1 MPVPYPS
8 ALPGAL
14 RADKVRT
21 KAAAFSVSNP
31 RRGRPYIE
39 PTGTDTPTVWAVSWR
54 FTQAQAALFM
64 EWFNDTLQRGTLEF
78 TIPIRT
84 ETGLREITAN
94 FLDGGLLDA
103 REEGQL
109 WFYSAQIV
117 SRTGTGPLIAPP
129 PPPPPP
135 PPAPGPTGYFLS
147 RWENSIIFTAGE
159 TGLDVTAQLEA
170 AAFDADAGNYTLA
183 LPPWALR
190 FTKSFRCNRIRGVRG
205 RSVLVPE
212 EPFSAAAVFGNE
224 FIITNRNFSQLWNPA
239 TAEDCQ
245 YEDFELRIGLAR
257 NMGGIGIAGTRR
269 SRFEGLRL
277 KAVRTLN
284 GLGRAYAVL
293 SLIDF
298 YALCRDGKVVDC
310 DLDNVTGA
318 YGTGGTRFSP
328 DGGACIWVRNFRL
341 SNLPLATLQST
352 APADVAATLAE
363 AEEWVTENIEIHGN
377 RITHMSSD
385 EVVSFYGVSG
395 VVRNCTAHHNK
406 IIGLPTIDGTH
417 HSSFMSIFPLR
428 VFTGGAVP
436 LFDAL
441 GKTAA
446 VYDNSFHDNYIE
458 DNAAMYDVLRLG
470 ANPQPANPDS
480 DGYNRCFG
488 NRSYNN
494 TVIWRR
500 SANPTTGPKAV
511 WVADGSP
518 GGPALDPDILSTI
531 VKCQDGVFGFAYTS
545 DTSGNT
551 STDDTAIADASGATV
566 NHGFGGFQRL
576 TNPETFGNIFIGIT
590 GCRSVLGGKV
600 EAAYSPFV
608 NCRSVVGT
616 NYRQNLPG
624 GVVYEINDGQPGVYG
639 LKDTVGESYGR
650 LVSVG
655 GLTPSSSSVGVYGND
670 VQFLGGASS
679 QPILQNLAP
688 AAGATIR
695 ARNNTSRGASLSITA
710 GTGDINRASNDWA
723 GTLD

>member
-1 MPVPYPS
+1 VPIAYPVG
-8 ALPGAL
+8 LPTVLAT
-14 RADKVRT
+14 KRT
-21 KAAAFSVSNP
+21 SKGAAFGMASP
-31 RRGRPYIE
+31 RRGTPYVE
-39 PTGTDTPTVWAVSWR
+39 PTGTDTPTVFAVEWLLSE
-54 FTQAQAALFM
+54 ADAAVLINWV
-64 EWFNDTLQRGTLEF
+64 EVTLERGTLEF
-78 TIPIRT
+78 TIPLRT
-84 ETGLREITAN
+84 ETGLREITGN
-94 FLDGGLLDA
+94 FLPQGLLD
-103 REEGQL
+103 RQRDGPL
-109 WFYSAQIV
+109 WRYSASIV
-117 SRTGTGPLIAPP
+117 SRSGTGPLIAPP

-135 PPAPGPTGYFLS
+135 PPAPGPSGYFLS
-147 RWENSIIFTAGE
+147 RWDNSIIFTAGE
-159 TGLDVTAQLEA
+159 TGLDVTAQLEQ
-170 AAFDADAGNYTLA
+170 AAFDADTGSYTLA

-190 FTKSFRCNRIRGVRG
+190 FNKSFRCNRIRGVRG
-205 RSVLVPE
+205 LSVLVPE
-212 EPFSAAAVFGNE
+212 EPFNAAATFGNE
-224 FIITNRNFSQLWNPA
+224 FVITNRNFSQLWNPA
-239 TAEDCQ
+239 TAEDCS
-245 YEDFELRIGLAR
+245 YTDFELRIGLQR

-277 KAVRTLN
+277 KAIRTLN
-284 GLGRAYAVL
+284 GLGRAYPVL

-377 RITHMSSD
+377 RMTHMTSD
-385 EVVSFYGVSG
+385 EVLSVYGVTG
-395 VVRNCTAHHNK
+395 VTRNCTAHHNK
-406 IIGLPTIDGTH
+406 IIGMPTIGGVH
-417 HSSFMSIFPLR
+417 HASWISIFPLR
-428 VFTGGAVP
+428 QFTGGAVP

-446 VYDNSFHDNYIE
+446 VYDNSFHDNYI
-458 DNAAMYDVLRLG
+458 DDSAAMYDVMRIG
-470 ANPQPANPDS
+470 ANPNPANPNT
-480 DGYNRCFG
+480 DGYNRCFN

-500 SANPTTGPKAV
+500 SADPVTGPKAV
-511 WVADGSP
+511 YVADGSP
-518 GGPALDPDILSTI
+518 GGLDPDIISTI
-531 VKCQDGVFGFAYTS
+531 IKCQDGVFGVAYTS

-551 STDDTAIADASGATV
+551 STDDTAIADPTGAAV
-566 NHGFGGFQRL
+566 NQGFGGFQRL
-576 TNPETFGNIFIGIT
+576 TNAETFGNIFIGIT
-590 GCRSVLGGKV
+590 SCRFVFGGKV

-616 NYRQNLPG
+616 NYRQNLAG

-655 GLTPSSSSVGVYGND
+655 GLTPSGSSVGVYNND
-670 VQFLGGASS
+670 VQFLGAASS
-679 QPILQNLAP
+679 HPILQNLAP

-695 ARNNTSRGASLSITA
+695 ARNNTSRGTSAAITA
-710 GTGDINRASNDWA
+710 GTGDINRASNDWN